1 MEAIESIWECA
12 LAQERIANGEL
23 RHSESSGRPKLI
35 SFSNRHS
42 RKAAMDYRSSHWS
55 LNHFSLQGL
64 AQIGANRYSVSPVPF
79 CLVASLR
86 ATLRMFTTECR
97 TKDIELELTIGPA
110 LAALRTQADV
120 MADPVRL
127 SQIITNLVRQLLSQS
142 LGASS

>member
-1 MEAIESIWECA
+1 
-12 LAQERIANGEL
+12 
-23 RHSESSGRPKLI
+23 
-35 SFSNRHS
+35 
-42 RKAAMDYRSSHWS
+42 MDYRSSHWS